1 MTDMPFARRVS
12 GFLLPCACLLLAPG
26 CVEEDTAS
34 LGASVEDPSLA
45 LEASALVTD
54 ASGGFTLLLELGSYA
69 SKATEV
75 SLGAFTLSRSG
86 DELFG
91 PVPLSASQDFPVTV
105 GVGKSVRVT
114 LELEPGSSATSEEAE
129 AMCAGPLSF
138 VGSVSDTL
146 GENKP
151 IRVES
156 TAFEAACEL

>member
-1 MTDMPFARRVS
+1 MTDMPFARTVRGVS
-12 GFLLPCACLLLAPG
+12 ALCACLALCSG

-34 LGASVEDPSLA
+34 LGASVQEPELA

-69 SKATEV
+69 SKATDV
-75 SLGAFTLSRSG
+75 SLGAFSLSRSG
-86 DELFG
+86 DDLFG
-91 PVPLSASQDFPVTV
+91 PVPLAASQDFPVTV
-105 GVGKSVRVT
+105 GVGKSVRVR
-114 LELEPGSSATSEEAE
+114 LELEPGTSATTEEAE
-129 AMCAGPLSF
+129 AMCSGPLSF

-156 TAFEAACEL
+156 AAFEAACEL

>member
-1 MTDMPFARRVS
+1 MTDMPFARRVR
-12 GFLLPCACLLLAPG
+12 GFSSLCVLLALCSG

-34 LGASVEDPSLA
+34 LEASVEDPSLE

-69 SKATEV
+69 PDATEV

-86 DELFG
+86 DDLFG
-91 PVPLSASQDFPVTV
+91 PVPLSASREFPLSV

-114 LELEPGSSATSEEAE
+114 LELEPGTSATAQEAD
-129 AMCAGPLSF
+129 AMCSGPLSF

-146 GENKP
+146 GQNKP

-156 TAFEAACEL
+156 AAFEATCEL